1 MVLEESPIVFTI
13 SEWKPETLKIV
24 TTDPRGTDANVYEL
38 NRDLLLAVMVYM
50 TKMFNAK
57 GYAVLFEVD

>member
-1 MVLEESPIVFTI
+1 MSDRPIVYTI
-13 SEWKPETLKIV
+13 SEWKPETLKVV

-38 NRDLLLAVMVYM
+38 RRDLILTVMVVM
-50 TKMFNAK
+50 TKALNAK